1 MATDVAQR
9 ENSNIK
15 QYSSKKKK
23 KEERC
28 RHVLTNNFHRIV
40 HEKKEV
46 WRLIPCVFLLSHLQL
61 LFFSPSNFK
70 SRLE

>member
-23 KEERC
+23 R
-28 RHVLTNNFHRIV
+28 
-40 HEKKEV
+40 
-46 WRLIPCVFLLSHLQL
+46 
-61 LFFSPSNFK
+61 K
-70 SRLE
+70 SDVDMY